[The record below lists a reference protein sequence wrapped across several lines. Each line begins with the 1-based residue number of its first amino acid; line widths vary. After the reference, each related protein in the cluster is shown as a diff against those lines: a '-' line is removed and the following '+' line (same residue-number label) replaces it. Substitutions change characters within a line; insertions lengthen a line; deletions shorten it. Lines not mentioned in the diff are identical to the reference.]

1 MLDLQEAY
9 QRQSG
14 HLLSDNLAN
23 TSSGIPPGILSFARG
38 LGSLASHMDLRDF
51 DFPETAWPGP
61 AEVSQEDRTSIPSM
75 PSTCLSP
82 EALRVDTP

>member
-14 HLLSDNLAN
+14 NLLSDNWTN
-23 TSSGIPPGILSFARG
+23 TSSDIPPGILTFTRG
-38 LGSLASHMDLRDF
+38 LGSLASHMDLPDF

-61 AEVSQEDRTSIPSM
+61 AETSQGDCSSVASM
-75 PSTCLSP
+75 PSNALSA

>member
-14 HLLSDNLAN
+14 HLLSDNWAN
-23 TSSGIPPGILSFARG
+23 TSSGIPPGILSFSRG
-38 LGSLASHMDLRDF
+38 LGSLASHMDLPYF
-51 DFPETAWPGP
+51 DFHEGAWPGP
-61 AEVSQEDRTSIPSM
+61 AEASQEDRNPISSM
-75 PSTCLSP
+75 PSSSPSP